1 MAIPSKSMNARL
13 GHIKR
18 RIAAG
23 EPLTRD
29 LLELALSIVGNGDT
43 GDELIDGI
51 ANKLM
56 SGEKLGDYELHV
68 LVDVYLLHAKLGNA
82 AACRQK

>member
-1 MAIPSKSMNARL
+1 MTDPLKSMNARL

-18 RIAAG
+18 RVAGG
-23 EPLTRD
+23 EPLTRG
-29 LLELALSIVGNGDT
+29 LLKLALSIVGNGDT

-56 SGEKLGDYELHV
+56 SGERLGDYELHV

-82 AACRQK
+82 AACRQE